1 MKKKILVIAL
11 AIAVIAMMVGGSL
24 AYFTAEDEVTNTF
37 TIGSVK
43 IEIYENGEP
52 TPDAENPLGTLVPV
66 VDMTNPSGDES
77 YIDKVVDVK
86 NTGANDAYIRTYIA
100 IPTKLVGYLYLDL
113 TETGWTRLQPDT
125 TANVGGVDY
134 TVFAYDYNTAVK
146 PGEFTAELL
155 QGAYLGSNVDL
166 EADANGDLVFILRD
180 LQTGEKIDDSGFVAH
195 TNNGN
200 GTYTSTTVN
209 ILVASQAIQTA
220 GFSDAQSA
228 LESGFGV
235 GTNPWQ

>member
-24 AYFTAEDEVTNTF
+24 AYFTAEDEVNNTF

-43 IEIYENGEP
+43 IEIYENDEP

-86 NTGANDAYIRTYIA
+86 NTGANAAYIRTHIA
-100 IPTKLVGYLYLDL
+100 VPTALVPYLYLDL
-113 TETGWTRLQPDT
+113 DVTGWAPLGETT
-125 TANVGGVDY
+125 TADPAGY
-134 TVFAYDYNTAVK
+134 TVYSFDYLSEVAPND
-146 PGEFTAELL
+146 FTTELL
-155 QGAYLGSNVDL
+155 KGVYLGSNVDL

-180 LQTGEKIDDSGFVAH
+180 LQTGEKIHDSGFVAH

-228 LESGFGV
+228 LASGFGV